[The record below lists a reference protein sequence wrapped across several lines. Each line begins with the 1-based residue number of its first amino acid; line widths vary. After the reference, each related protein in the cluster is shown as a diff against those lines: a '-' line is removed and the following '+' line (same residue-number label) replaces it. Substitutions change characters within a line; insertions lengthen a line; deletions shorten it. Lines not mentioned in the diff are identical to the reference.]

1 MHAAAIAYCNRSRRI
16 PQSRT
21 VAAAETLF
29 LTRWLSD
36 DWKIKEKCVS
46 CSYYMYLGWSEKVLS
61 WDTPPFAHDD
71 EAIM

>member
-1 MHAAAIAYCNRSRRI
+1 
-16 PQSRT
+16 
-21 VAAAETLF
+21 
-29 LTRWLSD
+29 LSN
-36 DWKIKEKCVS
+36 DWKIKEECKS